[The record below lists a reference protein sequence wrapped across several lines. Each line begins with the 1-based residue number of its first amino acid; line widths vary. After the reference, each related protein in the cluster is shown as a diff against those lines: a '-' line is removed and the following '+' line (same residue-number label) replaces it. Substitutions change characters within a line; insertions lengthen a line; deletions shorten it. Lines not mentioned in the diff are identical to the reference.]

1 MTPNAQTI
9 ATPVQRRLED
19 RLQRFVDLSYI
30 FVTTENVLLR
40 AQQVSGRPAERSD
53 LGKRFLALINEHVND
68 PLDRPRFQP
77 PPMPQTPQVKPCF
90 ISHVVDPQDLA
101 QEVDAAR
108 AILRDALPAGLD
120 EINPTASA
128 LWKIAQAAEEAL
140 NILDTAVDAPY
151 AGSLQPSFAFED
163 L

>member
-1 MTPNAQTI
+1 MTATHQSI

-40 AQQVSGRPAERSD
+40 AQQNAGQSPERSD

-68 PLDRPRFQP
+68 PIDRPRFQAP
-77 PPMPQTPQVKPCF
+77 PVGHAPQARACF
-90 ISHVVDPQDLA
+90 VSHVLEPHDLA

-108 AILRDALPAGLD
+108 AILRDALPVGLD
-120 EINPTASA
+120 DINPTPST
-128 LWKIAQAAEEAL
+128 LWKIAQVAEEAL
-140 NILDTAVDAPY
+140 SILDTAVDAPY
-151 AGSLQPSFAFED
+151 AGSLQRSFAFED